1 MSRTVDEYAQLI
13 TQFHVHRPKFN
24 ATIRS
29 LTSAPVQAGI
39 TAEDLPRAFDLDE
52 AIGVQL
58 DVVGEWV
65 GRTRFVPYPMD
76 TFWFTL
82 DDPSRGLDMSVWR
95 GPYDAEWGTYRL
107 DDQIYRRLLYV
118 KIALNVWDGTNEAMK
133 NDLRAFYGSDDISP
147 GSLPF
152 LDDKGD
158 KSATF
163 GIAGA
168 HPPPIVLAMLAWPA
182 LPMDVGGVTMR
193 TRVASLD
200 SSPLFGFDV
209 DNAYVSGLDKGS
221 LGVPPQYIM
230 ETQFPGTEER
240 KGVLDFTDPEQA
252 VLIGSTA

>member
-95 GPYDAEWGTYRL
+95 GPYDAEWGTYR
-107 DDQIYRRLLYV
+107 
-118 KIALNVWDGTNEAMK
+118 
-133 NDLRAFYGSDDISP
+133 
-147 GSLPF
+147 
-152 LDDKGD
+152 
-158 KSATF
+158 
-163 GIAGA
+163 
-168 HPPPIVLAMLAWPA
+168 
-182 LPMDVGGVTMR
+182 
-193 TRVASLD
+193 
-200 SSPLFGFDV
+200 
-209 DNAYVSGLDKGS
+209 
-221 LGVPPQYIM
+221 
-230 ETQFPGTEER
+230 
-240 KGVLDFTDPEQA
+240 
-252 VLIGSTA
+252 